1 MPGERALLMYLI
13 SKFQLLDPDVIVVS
27 RQYNDNHLS
36 IFVFLLCKGH
46 DMRMFGLELFLS
58 RCQKLKVGLTA
69 SKIGRLHRTHDG
81 KTKVRLV
88 SGKNFEIIYMCP
100 GFHNQ
105 KSNLW
110 SSSM

>member
-27 RQYNDNHLS
+27 RQYN
-36 IFVFLLCKGH
+36 
-46 DMRMFGLELFLS
+46 ELFLS

-88 SGKNFEIIYMCP
+88 SGKNFEIIYVCP